1 MTKDQTVRH
10 HNKGSP
16 EPISGLTG
24 SRVYPLLSQFF
35 LSLSIQLQF
44 PQNSTVMPFNLSLL
58 TASVLEIIASL
69 WRENSS
75 RDLKTELCMS
85 LRTV

>member
-35 LSLSIQLQF
+35 LSFSIQPQF
-44 PQNSTVMPFNLSLL
+44 PQNSTVMPP
-58 TASVLEIIASL
+58 
-69 WRENSS
+69 
-75 RDLKTELCMS
+75 
-85 LRTV
+85 